1 MVIILIIQ
9 YTQTYH
15 RHGEKEGLE
24 FKMPSMGIILFYF
37 DFYFELIKSFIYLL
51 KRFTSNYSLYDD
63 PQRENVHYHFN
74 DLDDLL

>member
-1 MVIILIIQ
+1 
-9 YTQTYH
+9 
-15 RHGEKEGLE
+15 
-24 FKMPSMGIILFYF
+24 MGIILFYF

-63 PQRENVHYHFN
+63 PQRENVDYNFN